1 MKILS
6 IVITLAF
13 AMVMLTISS
22 IATSVFSS
30 ASSSSS
36 SSSLLL
42 SPSKSS
48 AAQPPV
54 QASGSRSSSSS
65 PSPLTMIGFDTNT
78 TIKDILAI
86 HNLGIPFDK
95 FIAKVSAAAKGQNA
109 TVSQIRAWNYIQSL
123 VKINTD
129 VCNLN
134 QQRQQQQGANSN
146 KDVGNIVM
154 SSFLSLPPP
163 PKAICDSKMS
173 FAYEVCKGD
182 PTISDCSATIRKY
195 PSEAI
200 NNYIKT
206 KNLHDGTQMDN
217 LAYEELENISVTLN
231 HTPNNTNLNV
241 VHFGSSE
248 IAATK
253 S

>member
-1 MKILS
+1 
-6 IVITLAF
+6 
-13 AMVMLTISS
+13 MVMLTISS

-30 ASSSSS
+30 TTASA

-48 AAQPPV
+48 SSAAQAPV
-54 QASGSRSSSSS
+54 QASGSRSSSS
-65 PSPLTMIGFDTNT
+65 SPLTMIGFDTNT

-129 VCNLN
+129 VCNLK
-134 QQRQQQQGANSN
+134 QQQQQQQQQQQGANSN

-154 SSFLSLPPP
+154 SSVLSLPPP

-206 KNLHDGTQMDN
+206 KNLHDGTQTDN

-231 HTPNNTNLNV
+231 HTPNNTNVNV

>member
-1 MKILS
+1 MKTLF
-6 IVITLAF
+6 IVITLTF
-13 AMVMLTISS
+13 AMGMLIISS
-22 IATSVFSS
+22 IATSAFSS
-30 ASSSSS
+30 AAS

-42 SPSKSS
+42 SPSKLS
-48 AAQPPV
+48 AAQAPV
-54 QASGSRSSSSS
+54 QASGSRSSPPS
-65 PSPLTMIGFDTNT
+65 PSLPLTMIRFDTNT

-95 FIAKVSAAAKGQNA
+95 FIAKVSAVAKGQNA

-146 KDVGNIVM
+146 KDVGNIMM

-163 PKAICDSKMS
+163 PKTICDSKMS

-206 KNLHDGTQMDN
+206 KNMHDGTQTDN
-217 LAYEELENISVTLN
+217 LAYEELENISVSLN
-231 HTPNNTNLNV
+231 HIPNNTIANV

-248 IAATK
+248 IATK

>member
-1 MKILS
+1 MKTLS
-6 IVITLAF
+6 VVITLTF

-30 ASSSSS
+30 TTAS

-48 AAQPPV
+48 SAAQAPV
-54 QASGSRSSSSS
+54 QASGSRSSS
-65 PSPLTMIGFDTNT
+65 SPLTMIGFDTNT

-129 VCNLN
+129 VCNLK
-134 QQRQQQQGANSN
+134 QQQQQQQQGANSD

-182 PTISDCSATIRKY
+182 PTIPDCSATIRKY

-206 KNLHDGTQMDN
+206 KNMHDGTQTDN
-217 LAYEELENISVTLN
+217 LAYEELENISVSLN
-231 HTPNNTNLNV
+231 HIPNNTIANV

>member
-1 MKILS
+1 MKTLF
-6 IVITLAF
+6 IVITLTF
-13 AMVMLTISS
+13 AMVMLIISS
-22 IATSVFSS
+22 SVTTSAFSS
-30 ASSSSS
+30 AA
-36 SSSLLL
+36 SSLLL
-42 SPSKSS
+42 SPSKLSS
-48 AAQPPV
+48 AQAPV
-54 QASGSRSSSSS
+54 QASGSRSSSS
-65 PSPLTMIGFDTNT
+65 LTMIRFDTNT

-95 FIAKVSAAAKGQNA
+95 FIAKVSAVAKGQNA

-129 VCNLN
+129 VCNLK
-134 QQRQQQQGANSN
+134 QQQGANSN
-146 KDVGNIVM
+146 KDVGNIMM

-206 KNLHDGTQMDN
+206 KNMHDGTQTDN
-217 LAYEELENISVTLN
+217 LAYEELENISVSLN
-231 HTPNNTNLNV
+231 HVPNNTIANV

>member
-1 MKILS
+1 MKTLF
-6 IVITLAF
+6 IVITLTF
-13 AMVMLTISS
+13 AMVMLIISS
-22 IATSVFSS
+22 ITTSAFSS
-30 ASSSSS
+30 AA
-36 SSSLLL
+36 SSLLL
-42 SPSKSS
+42 SPSKLSS
-48 AAQPPV
+48 AQAPV
-54 QASGSRSSSSS
+54 QASGSRSSSS
-65 PSPLTMIGFDTNT
+65 LTMIRFDTNT

-95 FIAKVSAAAKGQNA
+95 FIAKVSAVAKGQNA

-134 QQRQQQQGANSN
+134 QQQGADSN
-146 KDVGNIVM
+146 KDVGNIMM

-206 KNLHDGTQMDN
+206 KNMHDGTQTDN
-217 LAYEELENISVTLN
+217 LAYEELENISVSLN
-231 HTPNNTNLNV
+231 HVPNNTIANV

>member
-6 IVITLAF
+6 IVITLTF

-30 ASSSSS
+30 TTAS

-48 AAQPPV
+48 SAAQAPV
-54 QASGSRSSSSS
+54 QASGSRSS
-65 PSPLTMIGFDTNT
+65 SPLTMIGFDTNT

-129 VCNLN
+129 VCNLK
-134 QQRQQQQGANSN
+134 QQQQQQQQQGANSN

-182 PTISDCSATIRKY
+182 PTIPDCSATIRKY

-206 KNLHDGTQMDN
+206 KNMHDGTQTDN
-217 LAYEELENISVTLN
+217 LAYEELENISVSLN
-231 HTPNNTNLNV
+231 HIPNNTIANV

>member
-1 MKILS
+1 MKTLF
-6 IVITLAF
+6 IVITLTF
-13 AMVMLTISS
+13 AMVILIISS
-22 IATSVFSS
+22 IATSAFSS
-30 ASSSSS
+30 TA

-42 SPSKSS
+42 SPSKLS
-48 AAQPPV
+48 AAQAPV
-54 QASGSRSSSSS
+54 QASGSRSSPS
-65 PSPLTMIGFDTNT
+65 PSLPLTMIRFDTNT

-95 FIAKVSAAAKGQNA
+95 FIAKVSAVAKGQNA

-123 VKINTD
+123 VKINAD

-146 KDVGNIVM
+146 KDVGNIMM

-206 KNLHDGTQMDN
+206 KNMHDGTQTDN
-217 LAYEELENISVTLN
+217 LAYEELENISVSLN
-231 HTPNNTNLNV
+231 HIPNNTIANV

-248 IAATK
+248 IATK

>member
-1 MKILS
+1 MKTLF
-6 IVITLAF
+6 IVITLTF
-13 AMVMLTISS
+13 AMVILIISS
-22 IATSVFSS
+22 IATSAFSS
-30 ASSSSS
+30 TA

-42 SPSKSS
+42 SPSKLS
-48 AAQPPV
+48 AAQAPV
-54 QASGSRSSSSS
+54 QASGSRSSPS
-65 PSPLTMIGFDTNT
+65 PSLPLTMIRFDTNT

-95 FIAKVSAAAKGQNA
+95 FIAKVSAVAKGQNA

-123 VKINTD
+123 VKINAD

-146 KDVGNIVM
+146 KDVGNIMM

-206 KNLHDGTQMDN
+206 KNMHDGTQTDN
-217 LAYEELENISVTLN
+217 LAYEELENISVSLN
-231 HTPNNTNLNV
+231 RIPNNTIANV

-248 IAATK
+248 IATK

>member
-6 IVITLAF
+6 IVITLTF

-22 IATSVFSS
+22 TVTSVFSS
-30 ASSSSS
+30 TAAASSLSS
-36 SSSLLL
+36 
-42 SPSKSS
+42 
-48 AAQPPV
+48 
-54 QASGSRSSSSS
+54 R
-65 PSPLTMIGFDTNT
+65 LTMIGFDTNT

-109 TVSQIRAWNYIQSL
+109 TISQIRAWNYIQSL

-129 VCNLN
+129 VCNLK
-134 QQRQQQQGANSN
+134 QQQQQQGANSN

-231 HTPNNTNLNV
+231 HTPNNTNVNV

-248 IAATK
+248 SAATK

>member
-1 MKILS
+1 MKILF
-6 IVITLAF
+6 IVITLTF

-30 ASSSSS
+30 TASSSA
-36 SSSLLL
+36 SSLLL
-42 SPSKSS
+42 SSSKSS
-48 AAQPPV
+48 AAQAPV

-65 PSPLTMIGFDTNT
+65 SSPLIMIGFDTNT

-109 TVSQIRAWNYIQSL
+109 TISQIRAWNYIQSL

-134 QQRQQQQGANSN
+134 QQRQQQGANSN

-195 PSEAI
+195 PSEDI

-206 KNLHDGTQMDN
+206 KNLHDGTQMYN

-231 HTPNNTNLNV
+231 HTPNNTNVNV
-241 VHFGSSE
+241 VHFGSS
-248 IAATK
+248 
-253 S
+253 

>member
-1 MKILS
+1 MKTLF
-6 IVITLAF
+6 IVITLTF
-13 AMVMLTISS
+13 AMVMLIISS
-22 IATSVFSS
+22 IATSAFSS
-30 ASSSSS
+30 AAAS

-42 SPSKSS
+42 SPSKLS
-48 AAQPPV
+48 AAQAPV
-54 QASGSRSSSSS
+54 QASGSRSS
-65 PSPLTMIGFDTNT
+65 PPLPLTMIRFDTNT

-95 FIAKVSAAAKGQNA
+95 FIAKVSAVAKGQNA

-134 QQRQQQQGANSN
+134 QQQGVNSN
-146 KDVGNIVM
+146 KDVGNIMM

-182 PTISDCSATIRKY
+182 PTIPDCSATIRKY

-206 KNLHDGTQMDN
+206 KNMHDGTQTDN
-217 LAYEELENISVTLN
+217 LAYEELENISVSLN
-231 HTPNNTNLNV
+231 HIPNNTIANV

>member
-1 MKILS
+1 MKTLF
-6 IVITLAF
+6 IVITLTF
-13 AMVMLTISS
+13 AMVMLIISS
-22 IATSVFSS
+22 IATSAFSS
-30 ASSSSS
+30 AAS

-42 SPSKSS
+42 SPSKLS
-48 AAQPPV
+48 AAQAPV
-54 QASGSRSSSSS
+54 QASGSRSS
-65 PSPLTMIGFDTNT
+65 PPLPLTMIRFDTNT

-95 FIAKVSAAAKGQNA
+95 FIAKVSAVAKGQNA

-134 QQRQQQQGANSN
+134 QQQGVNSN
-146 KDVGNIVM
+146 KDVGNIMM

-182 PTISDCSATIRKY
+182 PTIPDCSATIRKY

-206 KNLHDGTQMDN
+206 KNMHDGTQTDN
-217 LAYEELENISVTLN
+217 LAYEELENISVSLN
-231 HTPNNTNLNV
+231 HIPNNTIANV

>member
-6 IVITLAF
+6 IVITLTF

-30 ASSSSS
+30 TTAAASS

-48 AAQPPV
+48 SAAQAPV
-54 QASGSRSSSSS
+54 QASGSRSS
-65 PSPLTMIGFDTNT
+65 SPLTMIGFDTNT

-129 VCNLN
+129 ICNLK
-134 QQRQQQQGANSN
+134 QQQQQGANSN

-206 KNLHDGTQMDN
+206 KNLHDGTQTDN

-231 HTPNNTNLNV
+231 HTPNNTNVNV

>member
-1 MKILS
+1 
-6 IVITLAF
+6 
-13 AMVMLTISS
+13 MVMLTISS

-30 ASSSSS
+30 TTASSS

-42 SPSKSS
+42 LSPSKSS
-48 AAQPPV
+48 SAAQAPV
-54 QASGSRSSSSS
+54 QASGSRSSS
-65 PSPLTMIGFDTNT
+65 SPLTMIGFDTNT

-129 VCNLN
+129 VCNLK
-134 QQRQQQQGANSN
+134 QQQQQQQGANSN

-154 SSFLSLPPP
+154 SSLLSLPPP

-206 KNLHDGTQMDN
+206 KNLHDGTQTDN

-231 HTPNNTNLNV
+231 HTPNNTNVNV

-253 S
+253 

>member
-1 MKILS
+1 MKTLF
-6 IVITLAF
+6 IVITLTF
-13 AMVMLTISS
+13 AMVMLIISS
-22 IATSVFSS
+22 ITTSAFSS
-30 ASSSSS
+30 AAAA
-36 SSSLLL
+36 SLLL
-42 SPSKSS
+42 SPSKLSS
-48 AAQPPV
+48 A

-65 PSPLTMIGFDTNT
+65 PLTMIRFDTNT

-95 FIAKVSAAAKGQNA
+95 FIAKVSAVAKGQNA

-129 VCNLN
+129 VCNLK
-134 QQRQQQQGANSN
+134 QQQQGANSN
-146 KDVGNIVM
+146 KDVGNIMM

-163 PKAICDSKMS
+163 PKAICDSQMS

-206 KNLHDGTQMDN
+206 KNMHDGTQTDN
-217 LAYEELENISVTLN
+217 LAYEELENISVSLN
-231 HTPNNTNLNV
+231 HIPNNTIANV

>member
-1 MKILS
+1 MKISS
-6 IVITLAF
+6 IVITLTF

-22 IATSVFSS
+22 TVTSVFSS
-30 ASSSSS
+30 TVSSSPSS
-36 SSSLLL
+36 LLLL

-48 AAQPPV
+48 AAQAPV
-54 QASGSRSSSSS
+54 QASGSRSSSSLR
-65 PSPLTMIGFDTNT
+65 PTMIGFDTNT

-134 QQRQQQQGANSN
+134 QQRQQQQQGSNSN

-163 PKAICDSKMS
+163 PKAICDSKIS

-217 LAYEELENISVTLN
+217 LAYEELENISVALN
-231 HTPNNTNLNV
+231 HTPNNTNANV

>member
-6 IVITLAF
+6 IVITLTF

-30 ASSSSS
+30 TTASSSSS
-36 SSSLLL
+36 LLLL

-48 AAQPPV
+48 SAAQAPV
-54 QASGSRSSSSS
+54 QASGSRSSS
-65 PSPLTMIGFDTNT
+65 SPLTMIGFDTNT

-129 VCNLN
+129 VCNLK
-134 QQRQQQQGANSN
+134 QQQQQQQGANSN

-154 SSFLSLPPP
+154 SSLLSLPPP

-206 KNLHDGTQMDN
+206 KNLHDGTQTDN

-231 HTPNNTNLNV
+231 HTPNNTNVNV

-253 S
+253 

>member
-1 MKILS
+1 MKISS
-6 IVITLAF
+6 IVITLTF

-30 ASSSSS
+30 TTASS

-48 AAQPPV
+48 SAAQAPV

-129 VCNLN
+129 ICNLK
-134 QQRQQQQGANSN
+134 QQQQQQGANSN

-206 KNLHDGTQMDN
+206 KNLHDGTQTDN

-231 HTPNNTNLNV
+231 HTPNNTNVNV
-241 VHFGSSE
+241 VHFGSS
-248 IAATK
+248 
-253 S
+253 

>member
-1 MKILS
+1 MKTLF
-6 IVITLAF
+6 IVITLTF
-13 AMVMLTISS
+13 AMVMLIISS
-22 IATSVFSS
+22 IATSAFSS
-30 ASSSSS
+30 AAS

-42 SPSKSS
+42 SPSKLS
-48 AAQPPV
+48 AAQAPV
-54 QASGSRSSSSS
+54 QASGSRSSPPS
-65 PSPLTMIGFDTNT
+65 PSLPLTMIRFDTNT

-95 FIAKVSAAAKGQNA
+95 FIAKVSAVAKGQNA

-146 KDVGNIVM
+146 KDVGNIMM

-163 PKAICDSKMS
+163 PKTICDSKMS

-206 KNLHDGTQMDN
+206 KNMHDGTQTDN
-217 LAYEELENISVTLN
+217 LAYEELENISVSLN
-231 HTPNNTNLNV
+231 HIPNNTIANV

-248 IAATK
+248 IATK

>member
-1 MKILS
+1 MKTLF
-6 IVITLAF
+6 IVITLTF
-13 AMVMLTISS
+13 AMVMLIISS
-22 IATSVFSS
+22 IATFAFSS
-30 ASSSSS
+30 AA

-42 SPSKSS
+42 SPSKLS
-48 AAQPPV
+48 AAQAPA
-54 QASGSRSSSSS
+54 QTSGSRSSS
-65 PSPLTMIGFDTNT
+65 PSLPLTMIRFDTNT

-95 FIAKVSAAAKGQNA
+95 FIAKVSAVAKGQNA

-134 QQRQQQQGANSN
+134 QQRQQGANSN
-146 KDVGNIVM
+146 KDVGNIMM

-163 PKAICDSKMS
+163 SKAICDSKMS

-195 PSEAI
+195 PSEDI

-206 KNLHDGTQMDN
+206 KNMHDGTQTDN
-217 LAYEELENISVTLN
+217 LAYEELENISISLN
-231 HTPNNTNLNV
+231 HVPNNTIANV

>member
-1 MKILS
+1 MKTLF
-6 IVITLAF
+6 IVITLTF
-13 AMVMLTISS
+13 AMVILIISS
-22 IATSVFSS
+22 IATSAFSS
-30 ASSSSS
+30 TA

-42 SPSKSS
+42 SPSKLS
-48 AAQPPV
+48 AAQAPV
-54 QASGSRSSSSS
+54 QASGSRSSPL
-65 PSPLTMIGFDTNT
+65 PSLPLTMIRFDTNT

-95 FIAKVSAAAKGQNA
+95 FIAKVSAVAKGQNA

-146 KDVGNIVM
+146 KDVGNIMM

-163 PKAICDSKMS
+163 PKTICDSKMS

-206 KNLHDGTQMDN
+206 KNMHDGTQTDN
-217 LAYEELENISVTLN
+217 LAYEELENISVSLN
-231 HTPNNTNLNV
+231 HIPNNTIANV

-248 IAATK
+248 IATK

>member
-6 IVITLAF
+6 IVITLTF

-22 IATSVFSS
+22 TVTSVFSS
-30 ASSSSS
+30 TAAAS

-48 AAQPPV
+48 SAAQAPV
-54 QASGSRSSSSS
+54 QASGSRLSPSS
-65 PSPLTMIGFDTNT
+65 SPLTMIGFDTNT

-129 VCNLN
+129 VCNLK
-134 QQRQQQQGANSN
+134 QQQQQQQGANSN

-231 HTPNNTNLNV
+231 HTPNNTNVNV

>member
-1 MKILS
+1 MKTLF
-6 IVITLAF
+6 IVITLTF
-13 AMVMLTISS
+13 AMVMLIISS
-22 IATSVFSS
+22 IATSAFSS
-30 ASSSSS
+30 AAAS

-42 SPSKSS
+42 SPSKLS
-48 AAQPPV
+48 AAQAPV
-54 QASGSRSSSSS
+54 QASGSRSSPPLPS
-65 PSPLTMIGFDTNT
+65 PSLPLTMIRFDTNT

-95 FIAKVSAAAKGQNA
+95 FIAKVSAVAKGQNA

-134 QQRQQQQGANSN
+134 QQQGVNSN
-146 KDVGNIVM
+146 KDVGNIMM

-182 PTISDCSATIRKY
+182 PTIPDCSATIRKY

-206 KNLHDGTQMDN
+206 KNMHDGTQTDN
-217 LAYEELENISVTLN
+217 LAYEELENISVSLN
-231 HTPNNTNLNV
+231 HIPNNTIANV

>member
-1 MKILS
+1 MKTFF
-6 IVITLAF
+6 IVITLTF
-13 AMVMLTISS
+13 AMVMLIISS
-22 IATSVFSS
+22 IATSAFSS
-30 ASSSSS
+30 AAAA
-36 SSSLLL
+36 SLLL
-42 SPSKSS
+42 SPSKLS
-48 AAQPPV
+48 AAQAPV
-54 QASGSRSSSSS
+54 QASGSRSSPPS
-65 PSPLTMIGFDTNT
+65 PSLPLTMIRFDTNT

-95 FIAKVSAAAKGQNA
+95 FIAKVSAVAKGQNA

-134 QQRQQQQGANSN
+134 QQRQQGANSN
-146 KDVGNIVM
+146 KDVGNIMM
-154 SSFLSLPPP
+154 SSVISLPPP

-206 KNLHDGTQMDN
+206 KNMHDGTQTDN
-217 LAYEELENISVTLN
+217 LAYEELESISVSLN
-231 HTPNNTNLNV
+231 HIPNNTIANV
-241 VHFGSSE
+241 VHFGSS
-248 IAATK
+248 
-253 S
+253 

>member
-6 IVITLAF
+6 IVITLTF
-13 AMVMLTISS
+13 AIVMLTISS

-30 ASSSSS
+30 TASSS
-36 SSSLLL
+36 LFL

-48 AAQPPV
+48 SAAQAPV
-54 QASGSRSSSSS
+54 QASGSGSRSSSP

-129 VCNLN
+129 VCNLK
-134 QQRQQQQGANSN
+134 QQQQGANSN

-206 KNLHDGTQMDN
+206 KNLHDGTQTDN

-231 HTPNNTNLNV
+231 HTPNNTNVNV

>member
-1 MKILS
+1 MKTLF
-6 IVITLAF
+6 IVITLTF
-13 AMVMLTISS
+13 AMVMLIISS
-22 IATSVFSS
+22 IASS
-30 ASSSSS
+30 AAASPS

-42 SPSKSS
+42 SPSKLSGKLS
-48 AAQPPV
+48 ATQAPV
-54 QASGSRSSSSS
+54 QASGSRSSPS
-65 PSPLTMIGFDTNT
+65 PSSLPLTMIRFDTNT

-95 FIAKVSAAAKGQNA
+95 FIAKVSAVAKGQNA
-109 TVSQIRAWNYIQSL
+109 TASQIRAWNYIQSL

-134 QQRQQQQGANSN
+134 QQQQGANSN
-146 KDVGNIVM
+146 KDVGNIMM
-154 SSFLSLPPP
+154 SSVLSLPPP

-206 KNLHDGTQMDN
+206 KNMHDGTQTDN
-217 LAYEELENISVTLN
+217 LAYEELESISVSLN
-231 HTPNNTNLNV
+231 HIPNNTIANV
-241 VHFGSSE
+241 IHFGSSE

>member
-1 MKILS
+1 
-6 IVITLAF
+6 
-13 AMVMLTISS
+13 MV
-22 IATSVFSS
+22 
-30 ASSSSS
+30 
-36 SSSLLL
+36 
-42 SPSKSS
+42 
-48 AAQPPV
+48 
-54 QASGSRSSSSS
+54 
-65 PSPLTMIGFDTNT
+65 GFDTNT

-129 VCNLN
+129 ICNLK
-134 QQRQQQQGANSN
+134 QQQQGANSN
-146 KDVGNIVM
+146 RDVGNIVI
-154 SSFLSLPPP
+154 SSFLSLPPPP

-206 KNLHDGTQMDN
+206 KNLHDGTQTDN

-231 HTPNNTNLNV
+231 HTPNNTNANV

-248 IAATK
+248 IAAATK

>member
-1 MKILS
+1 MKTLF
-6 IVITLAF
+6 IVITLTF
-13 AMVMLTISS
+13 AMVMLIISS
-22 IATSVFSS
+22 IATSAFSS
-30 ASSSSS
+30 AAAAA
-36 SSSLLL
+36 SLLL
-42 SPSKSS
+42 SHGKLS
-48 AAQPPV
+48 AT
-54 QASGSRSSSSS
+54 QASGSRSSPS
-65 PSPLTMIGFDTNT
+65 PSSLPLTMIRFDTNT

-95 FIAKVSAAAKGQNA
+95 FIAKVSAVAKGQNA

-134 QQRQQQQGANSN
+134 QQRQQQQQGANSN
-146 KDVGNIVM
+146 KDVGNIMM
-154 SSFLSLPPP
+154 SSVLSLPPP

-182 PTISDCSATIRKY
+182 PTIPDCSATIRKY

-206 KNLHDGTQMDN
+206 KNMHDGTQTDN
-217 LAYEELENISVTLN
+217 LAYEELENISVSLN
-231 HTPNNTNLNV
+231 HIPNNTIANV

>member
-1 MKILS
+1 MKISS
-6 IVITLAF
+6 IVITLTF

-30 ASSSSS
+30 TTASS

-48 AAQPPV
+48 SAAQAPV
-54 QASGSRSSSSS
+54 QASGSRSSSS
-65 PSPLTMIGFDTNT
+65 SPLTMIGFDTNT

-129 VCNLN
+129 ICNLK
-134 QQRQQQQGANSN
+134 QQQQQQQQGANSN

-206 KNLHDGTQMDN
+206 KNLHDGTQTDN

-231 HTPNNTNLNV
+231 HTPNNTNVNV
-241 VHFGSSE
+241 VHFGSS
-248 IAATK
+248 
-253 S
+253 

>member
-1 MKILS
+1 MKTLF
-6 IVITLAF
+6 IVITLTF
-13 AMVMLTISS
+13 AMVMLIISS
-22 IATSVFSS
+22 IATSAFSS
-30 ASSSSS
+30 AAAAAAAA
-36 SSSLLL
+36 SLLL
-42 SPSKSS
+42 SPSKLS
-48 AAQPPV
+48 ATQAPV
-54 QASGSRSSSSS
+54 QASGSRSSPS
-65 PSPLTMIGFDTNT
+65 PSSLPLTMIRFDTNT

-95 FIAKVSAAAKGQNA
+95 FIAKVSAVAKGQNA

-134 QQRQQQQGANSN
+134 QQQQGANSN
-146 KDVGNIVM
+146 KDVGNIMM
-154 SSFLSLPPP
+154 SSVLSLPPP

-206 KNLHDGTQMDN
+206 KNMHDGTQTDN
-217 LAYEELENISVTLN
+217 LAYEELESISVSLN
-231 HTPNNTNLNV
+231 HIPNNTIANV

>member
-1 MKILS
+1 MKTLF
-6 IVITLAF
+6 IVITLTF
-13 AMVMLTISS
+13 AMVMLIISS
-22 IATSVFSS
+22 ITTSAFSS
-30 ASSSSS
+30 AA
-36 SSSLLL
+36 SSLLL
-42 SPSKSS
+42 SPSKLSS
-48 AAQPPV
+48 AQAPV
-54 QASGSRSSSSS
+54 QASGSRSSSS
-65 PSPLTMIGFDTNT
+65 LTMIRFDTNT

-95 FIAKVSAAAKGQNA
+95 FIAKVSAVAKGQNA

-129 VCNLN
+129 VCNLK
-134 QQRQQQQGANSN
+134 QQQGANSN
-146 KDVGNIVM
+146 KDVGNIMM

-206 KNLHDGTQMDN
+206 KNMHDGTQMDN
-217 LAYEELENISVTLN
+217 LAYEELENISVSLN
-231 HTPNNTNLNV
+231 HIPNNTIANV